1 MDRAAL
7 SEMAKTDPI
16 YAAAYGAG
24 KLEEM
29 DDDRLYIEI
38 GRAVMAIAA
47 LERRGWAVVR
57 ADAAK
62 TVPPSCDPHFGVPT

>member
-1 MDRAAL
+1 MDRSAL
-7 SEMAKTDPI
+7 ADMAREDPI

-29 DDDRLYIEI
+29 DDDCLYIEI

-47 LERRGWAVVR
+47 LKARGWMLIR
-57 ADAAK
+57 AK
-62 TVPPSCDPHFGVPT
+62 QETGQEG